1 MSAHATGGCGA
12 AHVRRTGAR
21 AGRTVIVSAMPDTD
35 TSRVTPGRLRL
46 GLNLGYWG
54 LGVDADNLAL
64 AQEADRLGYS
74 VAWVAEAYG
83 SDAAT
88 VLTWVAAQTSRIDV
102 GSAVFQIPA
111 RTPAMTAMTAATL
124 DTLSAGR
131 FRLGLGVSGP
141 QVSEGWHGVRFDKPL
156 GRTRE
161 YVDIV
166 RKALRRETL
175 RYDGEHFT
183 LPLPDGPGK
192 AIKLTVHPV
201 REEIPVYL
209 AAVGPKNLE
218 LTGEIA
224 DGWLAIFFSPE
235 HAAVSMDPLR
245 AGRSRGDR
253 APDSG
258 DVLAGFDVVP
268 TVPVVFGDDVEAAAA
283 PVRAYSALYIGG
295 MGSKDKNFYNQL
307 ARRMGYE
314 QEAEEIQRLYL
325 DRQHREAAAAVPL
338 DLIDGTSLIGP
349 RERVRDRLAAYVEA
363 GVTTLTVTPFDAT
376 LEQRLHTIRTMAEVL
391 DESGLGA

>member
-1 MSAHATGGCGA
+1 MAEP
-12 AHVRRTGAR
+12 V
-21 AGRTVIVSAMPDTD
+21 
-35 TSRVTPGRLRL
+35 GRLRL

-54 LGVDADNLAL
+54 LGNDSDNLAL
-64 AQEADRLGYS
+64 AREADALGYS

-88 VLTWVAAQTSRIDV
+88 VLTWVAAQTQRIDV

-124 DTLSAGR
+124 DTLSGGR

-166 RKALRRETL
+166 RMALRRETL
-175 RYDGEHFT
+175 RYDGTHFT

-201 REEIPVYL
+201 RSEIPLYL

-224 DGWLAIFFSPE
+224 DGWLAIFFNPE
-235 HAAVSMDPLR
+235 QAAVSMDPLR
-245 AGRSRGDR
+245 AGRARGGRGPADD
-253 APDSG
+253 PM
-258 DVLAGFDVVP
+258 AGFDVVP
-268 TVPVVFGDDVEAAAA
+268 TVPVVFGDDLEVAAA
-283 PVRAYSALYIGG
+283 PVRGYSALYIGG
-295 MGSKDKNFYNQL
+295 MGSRDKNFYNDL
-307 ARRMGYE
+307 TRRMGYE
-314 QEAEEIQRLYL
+314 QAAEQVQQLFL
-325 DRQHREAAAAVPL
+325 DRKHREAAEAVPL
-338 DLIDGTSLIGP
+338 ELIDRTSLIGP

-363 GVTTLTVTPFDAT
+363 GVTTLTVSVFDAT